1 MTRKERL
8 QRVNILKQ
16 QLTLIQLLEDE
27 FEEKLG
33 KQGVRERI
41 DEILDELSYH
51 LKILDAENQ

>member
-16 QLTLIQLLEDE
+16 QLTLIQLLADE

>member
-8 QRVNILKQ
+8 QRISILKQ
-16 QLTLIQLLEDE
+16 QLTLIQLLADE

-33 KQGVRERI
+33 KKGVQDRI

-51 LKILDAENQ
+51 LKIIDTENQ

>member
-8 QRVNILKQ
+8 QRVSILKQ
-16 QLTLIQLLEDE
+16 QITLIQLLADE

-33 KQGVRERI
+33 KKGVRELI
-41 DEILDELSYH
+41 DEFLDELSYH

>member
-16 QLTLIQLLEDE
+16 QLTLIQLLAYE

-33 KQGVRERI
+33 KQGVKDRI

-51 LKILDAENQ
+51 LKILNAENQ

>member
-16 QLTLIQLLEDE
+16 QLTLIQLLANE

>member
-51 LKILDAENQ
+51 LKILDTENQ

>member
-16 QLTLIQLLEDE
+16 QLTLIQLLADE

-33 KQGVRERI
+33 KQGVKDRI

-51 LKILDAENQ
+51 LKILNAENQ